1 MCKSYFCNVNGI
13 ALQIVGIGASIL
25 GALMIFISSIPQL
38 WYCGFFMGLIT
49 LGISM
54 MFIIWGD
61 TKELNK
67 KDHIMSVL
75 KLSSSRNTVAEEG
88 ELPEIKRRRYIEKA
102 GYITFLIA
110 VGFVTFFWGVRMAS
124 VISHNPERN

>member
-1 MCKSYFCNVNGI
+1 
-13 ALQIVGIGASIL
+13 
-25 GALMIFISSIPQL
+25 MIFISSIPQV

-75 KLSSSRNTVAEEG
+75 KLSSSRNTMNEEG
-88 ELPEIKRRRYIEKA
+88 ELPEIKRRRYFEKA

-124 VISHNPERN
+124 VISRNPERN